1 MRFSTNP
8 VEYTGKKVDNV
19 KKKKT
24 VDNPRL
30 ISRKAVEK
38 KPLEKQEKPG
48 ISTFRDPYDSCY

>member
-1 MRFSTNP
+1 
-8 VEYTGKKVDNV
+8 VDNG

>member
-1 MRFSTNP
+1 M
-8 VEYTGKKVDNV
+8 DNV

-30 ISRKAVEK
+30 VSQKAVEK
-38 KPLEKQEKPG
+38 KPLEKQGKTG

>member
-1 MRFSTNP
+1 M
-8 VEYTGKKVDNV
+8 DNG

-24 VDNPRL
+24 VDNPRP
-30 ISRKAVEK
+30 IFREAVEK